1 MSTVKILAFAGS
13 ARTDSFN
20 KKLVQIAAEG
30 ARAAGAEV
38 TLIDLR
44 DFPMPLYDADLETG
58 SGLPENAK
66 KLKQL
71 MIAHHGFLIS
81 APEYNSSITPLLKN
95 TIDWASRAEADDE
108 PPLVCYQGKAV
119 GLMSASP
126 GALGGLRGLV
136 HVRAMLGNI
145 GAFVLPDQISIS
157 KAHEA
162 FDATGVLKDEGK
174 QKAVAQLGNRLVTFT
189 RKLLAE

>member
-20 KKLVQIAAEG
+20 KKLVRIAAEG

-38 TLIDLR
+38 TFIDLR
-44 DFPMPLYDADLETG
+44 DFQMPLYDGDLEAAG
-58 SGLPENAK
+58 GLPDNAK

-71 MIAHHGFLIS
+71 MISHHGFLIA

-95 TIDWASRAEADDE
+95 AIDWASRPESDDE
-108 PPLVCYQGKAV
+108 PSLVCYEGKTVA
-119 GLMSASP
+119 LMSASP

-136 HVRAMLGNI
+136 HVRSIFGNI
-145 GAFVLPDQISIS
+145 GAFVLPDQVSIP
-157 KAHEA
+157 KAYEA
-162 FDATGVLKDEGK
+162 FDATGALKDERK
-174 QKAVAQLGNRLVTFT
+174 QKSVAELGSKLVTFT
-189 RKLLAE
+189 QKLLAQ